1 MVCRDP
7 VHNQITLYLS
17 PDILTDLLGQT
28 PAFQVYGV
36 VVKFIVF
43 AQDIDAV
50 CLIDLHVP
58 QGLFNDTGA
67 VEPGHVQLILK
78 FRNI

>member
-36 VVKFIVF
+36 MVKFIVL

-50 CLIDLHVP
+50 RLINLHISQCLLY
-58 QGLFNDTGA
+58 DTRS
-67 VEPGHVQLILK
+67 VKPGDIQLILQ
-78 FRNI
+78 FRYI